1 MSPAVAIVSF
11 TAGQLIVFE
20 GRTSG
25 SLTVVVGGIL
35 ARSVSVNF
43 NITPASNNMFLEA
56 REFNF

>member
-20 GRTSG
+20 GRASG
-25 SLTVVVGGIL
+25 SFTVVVGGIL

-43 NITPASNNMFLEA
+43 EIAVDSNNMFLEDGKYT
-56 REFNF
+56 